1 MGDDD
6 TLRYT
11 HKNKI
16 KNCKWVGKKVA
27 KRCELLSSQNKLLK
41 EFCPI
46 TCGLCE
52 SITES
57 PSQIPT
63 EALTIAPS
71 STPTTIAPSST
82 PTTNDEEECV
92 DDSTFRYKGVKQC
105 GKWMAADLAKR
116 CNLNAQAGYDDD
128 TTCVD
133 NSNFKY
139 KGEDSKNCVWLGNIN
154 NKKKGKTRCRSKLED
169 GTTISDSCPFTCGLK
184 FGIGKCKPE

>member
-1 MGDDD
+1 MGPTQSPTTECIDDN

-16 KNCKWVGKKVA
+16 KNCNWVGKKVA

-63 EALTIAPS
+63 A
-71 STPTTIAPSST
+71 PTTIAPSST
-82 PTTNDEEECV
+82 PTTNDDEECV

-105 GKWMAADLAKR
+105 
-116 CNLNAQAGYDDD
+116 
-128 TTCVD
+128 
-133 NSNFKY
+133 
-139 KGEDSKNCVWLGNIN
+139 
-154 NKKKGKTRCRSKLED
+154 
-169 GTTISDSCPFTCGLK
+169 
-184 FGIGKCKPE
+184 